1 MLTQVF
7 LIMKEKEKI
16 DNMKIFSWQ
25 AKVGGN
31 VIADGYLLA
40 KDRKEA
46 EEKLKYVPYH
56 DTHEVVELDDDDCG
70 HDGKEINEKGIVV
83 RWFD

>member
-16 DNMKIFSWQ
+16 DNMKIFGWQ

-31 VIADGYLLA
+31 VITDGYLLA
-40 KDRKEA
+40 KDQWTECGVEQRIIKQGSQW
-46 EEKLKYVPYH
+46 KIGGRHYV
-56 DTHEVVELDDDDCG
+56 
-70 HDGKEINEKGIVV
+70 K
-83 RWFD
+83 R

>member
-16 DNMKIFSWQ
+16 DNMKIFGWQ

-31 VIADGYLLA
+31 VITDGYLLA
-40 KDRKEA
+40 KDQWTE
-46 EEKLKYVPYH
+46 
-56 DTHEVVELDDDDCG
+56 CG
-70 HDGKEINEKGIVV
+70 SGEKGRKTRVPMEDW
-83 RWFD
+83 RKTLC

>member
-1 MLTQVF
+1 M
-7 LIMKEKEKI
+7 
-16 DNMKIFSWQ
+16 
-25 AKVGGN
+25 
-31 VIADGYLLA
+31 IADGYLLA

-70 HDGKEINEKGIVV
+70 HDGKEINEQGIAV

>member
-25 AKVGGN
+25 AKVGGD

-56 DTHEVVELDDDDCG
+56 DTHEVVELDDGDCG
-70 HDGKEINEKGIVV
+70 HDGKEINEQGVAV

>member
-1 MLTQVF
+1 
-7 LIMKEKEKI
+7 MKEKEKS

-70 HDGKEINEKGIVV
+70 HDGKEINEQGIAV